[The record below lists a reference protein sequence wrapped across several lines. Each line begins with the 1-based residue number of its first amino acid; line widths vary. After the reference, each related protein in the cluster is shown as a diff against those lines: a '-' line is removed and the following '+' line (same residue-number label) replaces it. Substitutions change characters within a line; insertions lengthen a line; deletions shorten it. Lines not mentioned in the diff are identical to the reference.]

1 MNESYKELLTECV
14 GKKLEVMKEI
24 SDYAPEK
31 FVLRNL
37 LGFLT
42 RARSNE
48 VIMAKLKMMIV
59 NGNLDRSSKL
69 SKAEINIAK
78 DCLDVLFAERKNDTI
93 NKE

>member
-1 MNESYKELLTECV
+1 MNESYKELLTEYV

-31 FVLRNL
+31 FVLRDL

-48 VIMAKLKMMIV
+48 VIMANLKMMIV

-69 SKAEINIAK
+69 SKAEIKTAK
-78 DCLDVLFAERKNDTI
+78 GCLRFLLAERKR
-93 NKE
+93 